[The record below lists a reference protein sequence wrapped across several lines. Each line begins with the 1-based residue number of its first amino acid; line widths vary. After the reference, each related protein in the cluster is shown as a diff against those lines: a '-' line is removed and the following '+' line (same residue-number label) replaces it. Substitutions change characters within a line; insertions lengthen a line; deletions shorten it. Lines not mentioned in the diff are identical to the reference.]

1 MKKVAF
7 IVDSSSGIKE
17 GEYPNVYYMPLI
29 INKNLNGQITS
40 YKDLIEIDN
49 KEVCELIN
57 KGISVSTSQ
66 PSPGMI
72 IELLD
77 KIADKYDDIFVLPIH
92 EKLSSAINTWRMV
105 VEDYKNVHVI
115 PQYSLSR
122 WSRVQLEELIELSKK
137 KDLTE
142 EIVKNYIESEKKKWL
157 GFLIVPN
164 VDQLVKGG
172 RVSNFKGMFAKVLNL
187 KLIITYDHNGL
198 VFLDKASKYEN
209 CVKIL
214 TKAFNERI
222 NLDKSKIKNAVLMKV
237 NYHDNKY
244 DIEPLI
250 DLLKKEYKLN
260 DKTPRDVLPSVI
272 TVHTGIDYAAI
283 IVRVE

>member
-17 GEYPNVYYMPLI
+17 GEYPNVYYVPLI
-29 INKNLNGQITS
+29 INKNVNGQITS

-49 KEVCELIN
+49 KQVCELID
-57 KGISVSTSQ
+57 KGIEVSTSQ
-66 PSPGMI
+66 PSPGTI

-77 KIADKYDDIFVLPIH
+77 KIVDKYDDIFVLPIH

-105 VEDYKNVHVI
+105 AQDYKNVHVI

-122 WSRVQLEELIELSKK
+122 WSRVQLEELIDISKK

-142 EIVKNYIESEKKKWL
+142 QIIKDYIESEKNKWL

-164 VDQLVKGG
+164 VHQLIKGG

-198 VFLDKASKYEN
+198 VFLDKTSKYEN
-209 CVKIL
+209 CAKIL
-214 TKAFNERI
+214 TNTFNERI
-222 NLDKSKIKNAVLMKV
+222 GLDKSKIKNAVLMKV
-237 NYHDNKY
+237 NYHDKKY

-250 DLLKKEYKLN
+250 NILKKEYKLN
-260 DKTPRDVLPSVI
+260 DKTPWDVLPSVI

-283 IVRVE
+283 ILRVE